1 MQGKLGAGSAGHVPA
16 KGRRAA
22 AAVGAAVLLAG
33 LAACGGSDPL
43 AGPNPGPT
51 PAPGPDAGPV
61 TPVMR
66 CAPGADVDIAS
77 SDCAPASRTTGEGVR
92 S

>member
-1 MQGKLGAGSAGHVPA
+1 MQGKLGAGSAGRVPA

-43 AGPNPGPT
+43 AGPPPGPT
-51 PAPGPDAGPV
+51 AAPGPGTGPV

-66 CAPGADVDIAS
+66 CAPGADVDVAS
-77 SDCAPASRTTGEGVR
+77 SDCAPASRTAR
-92 S
+92 QAMHS

>member
-1 MQGKLGAGSAGHVPA
+1 MQGKLGAGSAGRVPA
-16 KGRRAA
+16 KGRRTA

-43 AGPNPGPT
+43 ASPNPAPT
-51 PAPGPDAGPV
+51 AEPGPDTGPV
-61 TPVMR
+61 TPVMH
-66 CAPGADVDIAS
+66 CAPGADVDVAS
-77 SDCAPASRTTGEGVR
+77 SDCAPASRTAREAAR